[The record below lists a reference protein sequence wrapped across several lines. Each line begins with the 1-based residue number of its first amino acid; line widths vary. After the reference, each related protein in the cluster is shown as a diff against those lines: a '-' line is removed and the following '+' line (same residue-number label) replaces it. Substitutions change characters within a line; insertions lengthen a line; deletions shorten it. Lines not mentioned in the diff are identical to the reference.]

1 MIEIMELA
9 LQLCLID
16 SLICLQ
22 DRKGGLTIVEC
33 T

>member
-9 LQLCLID
+9 PQLCLTD
-16 SLICLQ
+16 PLICLQ
-22 DRKGGLTIVEC
+22 DRKGRSTIVEC